1 MEGMRWFRF
10 HFFFENNGRVH
21 LLRNESIKFVRRC
34 YMTCIYI
41 EHSDYTKERLVYH
54 DISIHTIPIKYR
66 DAHQNLN
73 VAPCGIEILSME
85 SFMWYVNI
93 CSVVAT

>member
-1 MEGMRWFRF
+1 
-10 HFFFENNGRVH
+10 
-21 LLRNESIKFVRRC
+21 
-34 YMTCIYI
+34 MTCIYI

-85 SFMWYVNI
+85 SFMWYVNMSI
-93 CSVVAT
+93 YVLSWQLDVGRDAMLCVYIFFSNSAK